1 MNAYKNVSYVGFVI
15 LFFGVIISVY
25 GFSFLLAQNDLEENG
40 VRVTGTVFDINEKA
54 IYRSPWVKFKTLEGQ
69 EIKFLSQLEVNVDLF
84 NYTIGQEVAVIY
96 HKENPSQAKIDA
108 FWENNFEQLFLGC
121 FGVFLV
127 LFGFFMRKHFLK
139 KATQYQS

>member
-15 LFFGVIISVY
+15 LFFGLIISAY
-25 GFSFLLAQNDLEENG
+25 GFSFLLIQHDLEANA
-40 VRVTGTVFDINEKA
+40 VRVTGTVFDINKKA

-96 HKENPSQAKIDA
+96 HKDNPNQAKIDA
-108 FWENNFEQLFLGC
+108 FWESNFEQLFLGC
-121 FGVFLV
+121 FGVFLI
-127 LFGFFMRKHFLK
+127 LLGFFMRRYFLK
-139 KATQYQS
+139 KAVQYNS